1 MVAYPFPSAVTEALV
16 ECSTESVRRLYPIST
31 PKDDTS
37 VFRTLRTIHKIS
49 LEIERKATRLEE
61 LEMAKTTNVL
71 GETYT
76 KLERLFQSR
85 ELILEKAWEELRSIA
100 EGLEQVIYELR
111 NQLGTS

>member
-1 MVAYPFPSAVTEALV
+1 
-16 ECSTESVRRLYPIST
+16 
-31 PKDDTS
+31 
-37 VFRTLRTIHKIS
+37 
-49 LEIERKATRLEE
+49 
-61 LEMAKTTNVL
+61 MAKTTNVL